1 MRSTT
6 PLQRKIQ
13 PAKITVYFTM
23 VNGLITRE
31 IPRPM
36 KMRLPI
42 RRNFQAPLPL
52 FLSSFQTPDAVRQ
65 NKGSKQDWQKLH
77 YDLRIRK
84 EKHSDDQQ
92 NTAGKKIQDRSI

>member
-1 MRSTT
+1 
-6 PLQRKIQ
+6 
-13 PAKITVYFTM
+13 
-23 VNGLITRE
+23 
-31 IPRPM
+31 
-36 KMRLPI
+36 MRLPI
-42 RRNFQAPLPL
+42 RRNFQAPLPS
-52 FLSSFQTPDAVRQ
+52 FLKFKTSFQTPDAVRQ